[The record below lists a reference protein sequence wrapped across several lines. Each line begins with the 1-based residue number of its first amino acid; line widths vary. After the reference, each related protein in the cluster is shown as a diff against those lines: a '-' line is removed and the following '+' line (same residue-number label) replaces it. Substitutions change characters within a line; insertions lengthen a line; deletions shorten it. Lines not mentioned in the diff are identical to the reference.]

1 MDAESQGAIL
11 NQSGQQLYKL
21 VSRQFLFCPKKF
33 VLNQKLLLFSP
44 LALEHG
50 TSAQQGATGSTRL
63 VLRSEELAT
72 IINEEGN

>member
-1 MDAESQGAIL
+1 MDAEFQGAIL

-21 VSRQFLFCPKKF
+21 VSRQFLFCSKEF

-44 LALEHG
+44 LALEQG
-50 TSAQQGATGSTRL
+50 TWNICSTGSTRL

-72 IINEEGN
+72 IINEEGD

>member
-1 MDAESQGAIL
+1 
-11 NQSGQQLYKL
+11 
-21 VSRQFLFCPKKF
+21 

-72 IINEEGN
+72 IINEEGD